1 MCEQDSKSVFKE
13 LNGFPYEMHVFR
25 EMQFVSHCY
34 TVVSCQPISRHSV
47 YKISAVY
54 PSGARVRLFLRDT
67 RFGFPDT
74 LVYRNNRLTTP
85 RGLRRKARKKK
96 KDCSLRQLCPP
107 PRGRDSGKVT
117 TAHGKPLKTVGSDS
131 FNLTVSLYCG
141 RNLLYEILELTL
153 VSVRKK
159 LWYHLTVV

>member
-54 PSGARVRLFLRDT
+54 LSGARVRFCSEVRDLGSPT
-67 RFGFPDT
+67 
-74 LVYRNNRLTTP
+74 NSNRI
-85 RGLRRKARKKK
+85 
-96 KDCSLRQLCPP
+96 
-107 PRGRDSGKVT
+107 V
-117 TAHGKPLKTVGSDS
+117 
-131 FNLTVSLYCG
+131 
-141 RNLLYEILELTL
+141 
-153 VSVRKK
+153 
-159 LWYHLTVV
+159 